1 MWLPALNTMPVH
13 IDELDVSVSPASA
26 AAAAVSLPPQPP
38 LPERWRAAWIAGRAA
53 EDEARHA
60 AHDRDDER

>member
-1 MWLPALNTMPVH
+1 MPVH
-13 IDELDVSVSPASA
+13 IDELDVNVSNAPTA
-26 AAAAVSLPPQPP
+26 AAAAQQLPPQPP
-38 LPERWRAAWIAGRAA
+38 LPERWRAAWIAARAA